1 MLDSVLNQAAP
12 GDARKFKSRA
22 TDGSKYLTPHQLAER
37 WGWHTESVRRMLR
50 ERRMASV
57 IVSRRRL
64 VPLSEIER
72 TEAEGC
78 ITRAAS

>member
-1 MLDSVLNQAAP
+1 MLDSVPKEAATE
-12 GDARKFKSRA
+12 DAHKFKPRV
-22 TDGSKYLTPHQLAER
+22 TDGLKYLTPHQVAER

-64 VPLSEIER
+64 VPLAEIQRVEEEGSVNR
-72 TEAEGC
+72 TA
-78 ITRAAS
+78 